1 MKRFKVLLL
10 LSLFLA
16 GASAGGRAVVVRDE
30 PTGDALDQGLWW
42 LYQLQYGKARKL
54 FDQYATSHPTD
65 PTGYFYK
72 TAADWWELAQ
82 EMDRPLPEVADR
94 LIEDY
99 Q

>member
-16 GASAGGRAVVVRDE
+16 GASAGARAVVVRDE

-72 TAADWWELAQ
+72 TAADCSERRCMPFCRDFA
-82 EMDRPLPEVADR
+82 EDFRSDR
-94 LIEDY
+94 L
-99 Q
+99 